1 MAQDQPTPPPS
12 RPGRPESWRMQRM
25 VQRVPAHLGESTR
38 EVVSPWIT
46 VGGVILLIGVTCA
59 VIFIML
65 GGTARLGAL
74 GLGATP
80 TRTRA
85 PTSVSP
91 PLTVIPITLPL
102 PTPTPGPT
110 AATIKYKV
118 KAGDTLTFIAEK
130 YHVSIRAIMAANGM
144 KDETIRI
151 GEELIIPLPTP
162 TPPGGASAPQL
173 PLGSTPTPLS
183 LESPPPSAEAA
194 GTPGVIRYTVRGG
207 DTLIG
212 IAAAN
217 GSTVNAI
224 RIANELDGD
233 TIIAGQVLMVPV
245 GAWTPSPVPTPTS
258 NATSSP
264 TSQFTYLAPNLKF
277 PPDNYSFRG
286 SKDVPVLEWLSPA
299 ILKLNEFYVV
309 HVDYVTSGTTKSYP
323 ITVKQGTSLNLAPT
337 LYYPGPNPN
346 GTRYSWYVVIV
357 SQPPGSQPLAQSPLS
372 ATRTFVWY

>member
-1 MAQDQPTPPPS
+1 MAQDQPSTPPS
-12 RPGRPESWRMQRM
+12 RPGRPELWRKQRM

-38 EVVSPWIT
+38 EAMSPWLTI
-46 VGGVILLIGVTCA
+46 GAVILLIGITCA

-65 GGTARLGAL
+65 GGTSRLGAL
-74 GLGATP
+74 GFGATP
-80 TRTRA
+80 TRTRT

-118 KAGDTLTFIAEK
+118 KAGDTLTFIADK

-144 KDETIRI
+144 RDETIRI

-162 TPPGGASAPQL
+162 TPPGGASVPQL
-173 PLGSTPTPLS
+173 PASTPTPIA

-194 GTPGVIRYTVRGG
+194 GTPGVIRYTVRSG

-224 RIANELDGD
+224 RIANQLDGD
-233 TIIAGQVLMVPV
+233 TIIAGQALMVPV
-245 GAWTPSPVPTPTS
+245 GAWTPSPVPTLTS

-264 TSQFTYLAPNLKF
+264 TSQFAYPAPNLKF
-277 PPDNYSFRG
+277 PPDNYSFHG
-286 SKDVPVLEWLSPA
+286 SKEVPYLEWLSPA
-299 ILKLNEFYVV
+299 ILKPNEFYVV
-309 HVDYVTSGTTKSYP
+309 HVDYVTGGVTKSYP
-323 ITVKQGTSLNLAPT
+323 ITIKQGTSLNLGPT
-337 LYYPGPNPN
+337 LDYPGSNPN

-357 SQPPGSQPLAQSPLS
+357 SQLPGSQPLAQSPLS

>member
-1 MAQDQPTPPPS
+1 MAQDHSSTPPS
-12 RPGRPESWRMQRM
+12 RPDRPELWRKQRM

-38 EVVSPWIT
+38 ETVSPWIT
-46 VGGVILLIGVTCA
+46 IGAVVLLVGITCA

-65 GGTARLGAL
+65 GGTSRLGAL

-80 TRTRA
+80 TRTRT
-85 PTSVSP
+85 PTSVSA
-91 PLTVIPITLPL
+91 PLTIIPVTLPVSS
-102 PTPTPGPT
+102 PTPGPT
-110 AATIKYKV
+110 AATIRYKV
-118 KAGDTLTFIAEK
+118 KAGDTLTFIADK
-130 YHVSIRAIMAANGM
+130 YHVSIRSIMLANGM

-162 TPPGGASAPQL
+162 TPPGGASAP
-173 PLGSTPTPLS
+173 PFPGTTPTPIS

-194 GTPGVIRYTVRGG
+194 GTPGVIRYTVRSG

-212 IAAAN
+212 IAAVT

-233 TIIAGQVLMVPV
+233 TIIVGQVLTVPV
-245 GAWTPSPVPTPTS
+245 GAWTPSPVPTQTPNTTPT
-258 NATSSP
+258 P
-264 TSQFTYLAPNLKF
+264 TSQFAYPAPNLKF
-277 PPDNYSFRG
+277 PPDAYSFRG

-299 ILKLNEFYVV
+299 ILKPNEFYVV
-309 HVDYVTSGTTKSYP
+309 HVDYTAGGGIKSYP
-323 ITVKQGTSLNLAPT
+323 ITVKQGTSLKLDPT
-337 LYYPGPNPN
+337 LYYPGANPN

-357 SQPPGSQPLAQSPLS
+357 SQLPGSQPMAQSPLS